1 MKIITIDL
9 DGTLLSNNGDIT
21 KANIDAI
28 HEAQNKGNIVAISSG
43 RSLQDTQQILKNA
56 GINCPIIT
64 GNGAKSF
71 HNNTELHNL
80 FLPVPIVKKMMS
92 LLESSELYYEMYTK
106 NGILIK
112 NDGDSVL
119 SKEIEKLQGNTDESF
134 EWAKEIVKIQY
145 KQHGLIYTDN
155 YWDVDLTG
163 LEVYKLFI
171 LSFNEEKLQA
181 LRGLISK
188 RDDISV
194 TSSGKQKLEIGHVEA
209 NKGNAL
215 KWLAEYYNVP
225 LEYTVAIGDNLN
237 DIPMF
242 NIAGTSIAMGNAE
255 PETKNYST
263 HITKRYDEDGVA
275 YALKK
280 YVI

>member
-1 MKIITIDL
+1 
-9 DGTLLSNNGDIT
+9 
-21 KANIDAI
+21 
-28 HEAQNKGNIVAISSG
+28 
-43 RSLQDTQQILKNA
+43 
-56 GINCPIIT
+56 
-64 GNGAKSF
+64 
-71 HNNTELHNL
+71 
-80 FLPVPIVKKMMS
+80 VKKMMS

-119 SKEIEKLQGNTDESF
+119 NKEIEKLQGNTDESF

-194 TSSGKQKLEIGHVEA
+194 TSSGK
-209 NKGNAL
+209 
-215 KWLAEYYNVP
+215 
-225 LEYTVAIGDNLN
+225 
-237 DIPMF
+237 
-242 NIAGTSIAMGNAE
+242 
-255 PETKNYST
+255 
-263 HITKRYDEDGVA
+263 
-275 YALKK
+275 
-280 YVI
+280 